1 MLCTYTFFT
10 DTVKILLDEII
21 EPLKLIDY
29 ENKAETRIQL
39 KDLLL
44 KVAMLTKELDKYKL
58 Q

>member
-1 MLCTYTFFT
+1 MSCTYTFFT
-10 DTVKILLDEII
+10 DAVKNLLNEII
-21 EPLKLIDY
+21 EPLKQIDY
-29 ENKAETRIQL
+29 ENKAETRVQL

>member
-1 MLCTYTFFT
+1 MYLYIFT
-10 DTVKILLDEII
+10 DKIKILLDEII

-44 KVAMLTKELDKYKL
+44 KVALLTKELDKYKL

>member
-10 DTVKILLDEII
+10 DAVKILLDEII

-29 ENKAETRIQL
+29 KNKAETRILL

-44 KVAMLTKELDKYKL
+44 KVAMLIKELDKYKL

>member
-1 MLCTYTFFT
+1 MSCTCTFFT
-10 DTVKILLDEII
+10 DSVKILLDEII

-29 ENKAETRIQL
+29 KNEAETRIQL